1 LAYHEGWNGYRLKTH
16 ENIQFVMSSL
26 VFTQTLFAG
35 QFEHDIVGSVIERT
49 QQNNTASEASIIE

>member
-1 LAYHEGWNGYRLKTH
+1 MDIDLKLMK
-16 ENIQFVMSSL
+16 IYSLLMSSL

-35 QFEHDIVGSVIERT
+35 QFAHDIVGSAIERT